1 VAFETEASALSAAE
15 RAVAAAPAPKKPG
28 ALARF
33 KAFASSRRHDF
44 PGVVALTALAILE
57 VVSVQFIVASDL
69 VNQHGLS
76 ALTDGRY
83 QPQFDIGIAGIFLP
97 FVIAAWLF
105 GKRRPIRILFKIAIW
120 SELIGLIALV
130 ITILGTINAHAGNVG
145 AATLLANAGLLWV
158 MNVTVFALWYWSTD
172 GGGPDLRG
180 TPAAKRP
187 DFDFPQQR
195 SKIHGWEGWVPGFH
209 DYLHA
214 AFVISLGFHA
224 GVAEV
229 LSARAKYVNM
239 LQAGASVAIL
249 LLLVAKAI
257 ATFTP
262 GG

>member
-1 VAFETEASALSAAE
+1 MAFETQEDELTATDS
-15 RAVAAAPAPKKPG
+15 AVAVAPSPQKPG
-28 ALARF
+28 AMARF
-33 KAFASSRRHDF
+33 VSFARSRRHDL
-44 PGVVALTALAILE
+44 PGVIALAAIAVLE
-57 VVSVQFIVASDL
+57 TSSTIAFTASDL

-76 ALTDGRY
+76 VLTDGRF
-83 QPQFDIGIAGIFLP
+83 QPQFDVGLAGIFLP

-105 GKRRPIRILFKIAIW
+105 GKRRPIRIMFGIAVW
-120 SELIGLIALV
+120 VALLNVVTSV
-130 ITILGTINAHAGNVG
+130 INVLGTISQHTGNTG
-145 AATLLANAGLLWV
+145 AATLLVDAGLLWI
-158 MNVTVFALWYWSTD
+158 MNVVVFALWYWSTD

-187 DFDFPQQR
+187 DFEFPQQR

-209 DYLHA
+209 DYLHT

-239 LQAGASVAIL
+239 IQATVSVTIL

-257 ATFTP
+257 ASFTP
-262 GG
+262 AA